1 MKIGLVMSGG
11 GARGMAHAGVL
22 KALDE
27 IGVKIDMIS
36 GTSSGAVIGA
46 LYADGLTPD
55 EIFRIGEIKNLIGWK
70 GISFDLKGFLKTDP
84 IKFLLKKN
92 LKSKTF
98 EELRIPLTVCTTDF
112 RKAIS
117 VYFNSGD
124 LILPIVASCSVPLM
138 FSPVIINGRPMVDG
152 GLLDNLPLEPLLGK
166 FDRVI
171 GVHVNPV
178 QPVEKPIP
186 VTRILERCFHMA
198 ISNNIRHKIGQFD
211 VFIEPPELA
220 KYAVFD
226 KIHGD
231 EIFKIG
237 YTAVMGKKEEIIKS
251 LS

>member
-27 IGVKIDMIS
+27 IGIKIDMIS

-55 EIFRIGEIKNLIGWK
+55 EIFKIGDIKNLIGWK
-70 GISFDLKGFLKTDP
+70 GISFDFKGLLKTDP
-84 IKFLLKKN
+84 IKYLLKKN

-98 EELRIPLTVCTTDF
+98 EDLRIPLTVCTTDF
-112 RKAIS
+112 RQARN
-117 VYFNSGD
+117 VYFNSGEI
-124 LILPIVASCSVPLM
+124 ILPLVASCSIPLM
-138 FSPVIINGRPMVDG
+138 FSPVMINGRPMVDG
-152 GLLDNLPLEPLLGK
+152 GLMDNLPLEPLLGK
-166 FDRVI
+166 FDHVI
-171 GVHVNPV
+171 GVHVNPLH
-178 QPVEKPIP
+178 PVEKPIP
-186 VTRILERCFHMA
+186 VTRVLERCFHMA
-198 ISNNIRHKIGQFD
+198 IANNIRHKIGQFD

-220 KYAVFD
+220 QYAVFD
-226 KIHGD
+226 KNHSD

-237 YTAVMGKKEEIIKS
+237 YAAVMQKKEEIIKS

>member
-27 IGVKIDMIS
+27 IGIKIDMIS

-46 LYADGLTPD
+46 LYADGLTPV
-55 EIFRIGEIKNLIGWK
+55 EIFKIGDIKNLIGWK
-70 GISFDLKGFLKTDP
+70 GISFGLKGLLKTDP
-84 IKFLLKKN
+84 IKFLLIKN

-112 RKAIS
+112 RNATS
-117 VYFNSGD
+117 VYFSSGD
-124 LILPIVASCSVPLM
+124 LVPPIVASCSVPLM

-152 GLLDNLPLEPLLGK
+152 GLLDNLPVEPLIGQ

-198 ISNNIRHKIGQFD
+198 IANNIRHKISQFN

-226 KIHGD
+226 KTHAD
-231 EIFKIG
+231 EIFRIG
-237 YTAVMGKKEEIIKS
+237 YDAVMQKEAEIIKS